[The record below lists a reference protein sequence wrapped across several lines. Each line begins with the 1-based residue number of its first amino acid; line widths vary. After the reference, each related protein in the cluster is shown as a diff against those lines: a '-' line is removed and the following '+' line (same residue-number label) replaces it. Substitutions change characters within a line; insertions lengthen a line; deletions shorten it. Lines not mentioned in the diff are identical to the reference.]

1 MVILK
6 KNKKYRHNKLN
17 SDNRRRISFFSEKVK
32 RFCTSK
38 TTLDSGRSLFFHHII
53 LLLFLFVLLGN
64 SSFAQTRKTI
74 SLNSS
79 WQTYLLN
86 QEDTNNQWNS
96 KSKIIQTVSIP
107 HNWDDYYGY
116 RRLLHGNLHGS
127 AMYKKTFS
135 VQKEKGK
142 KYFLFFEGVGSY
154 ATVWVNN
161 KRAGYHAGG
170 RTTFTLDVTPLLQS
184 GKNDLL
190 VRADHPSFRVLIP
203 AFSLP
208 SPPAILTDHL
218 RRSTECSPYHVT
230 KSADFATSV
239 ASVRCLSPV
248 TFSARIHL
256 TSELLRFL

>member
-6 KNKKYRHNKLN
+6 KSKKYRHSKFILFKR
-17 SDNRRRISFFSEKVK
+17 SRFSFFTERIK
-32 RFCTSK
+32 RYCTSEASFNSVGN
-38 TTLDSGRSLFFHHII
+38 LFPHHIISLFF
-53 LLLFLFVLLGN
+53 LLVFWCDMPY
-64 SSFAQTRKTI
+64 AQVRKTI

-96 KSKIIQTVSIP
+96 KSKNKQTVSIP

-190 VRADHPSFRVLIP
+190 VRADHPAHIRDLPWMCGGCSDERGFSEGSQPLGIFRPVSLLITNEVRIQP
-203 AFSLP
+203 FGIHAWADIKDELAFLYS
-208 SPPAILTDHL
+208 
-218 RRSTECSPYHVT
+218 
-230 KSADFATSV
+230 
-239 ASVRCLSPV
+239 
-248 TFSARIHL
+248 
-256 TSELLRFL
+256 